1 MWIDYLVALFCS
13 DTIYPSRL
21 LCALFIR
28 YRFIH
33 MFKKINI
40 AFATLVLPAY
50 VLALDPPAA
59 GGGSGGNNSGTIAS
73 FADTLITVVDN
84 VIRIAFGLAIAA
96 FFFGIAKYLF
106 GSGDAKQ
113 DGKRI
118 MIGGTIAIVI
128 MLSIFGIA
136 QFFQR
141 SLGVSSTATTGDQAI
156 PSIGRKEEN

>member
-1 MWIDYLVALFCS
+1 
-13 DTIYPSRL
+13 
-21 LCALFIR
+21 
-28 YRFIH
+28 

-40 AFATLVLPAY
+40 AFATALLPAF
-50 VLALDPPAA
+50 VLADE
-59 GGGSGGNNSGTIAS
+59 GGDLTS
-73 FADTLITVVDN
+73 FAESVVNVVDIL
-84 VIRIAFGLAIAA
+84 IRIAFGLAIAA

-136 QFFQR
+136 QFFQT
-141 SLGVSSTATTGDQAI
+141 SLGVEGNADTSQAI
-156 PSIGRKEEN
+156 PSIGGGTSD